1 MIIWSPQDHLVTVV
15 SDLVVKVSL
24 QTSQSWDGDWR
35 VAVNIEGNH
44 FMKQEHYSNIKAI
57 EAGPRFA
64 CVNQD
69 QRQSVIPS
77 FFLKM
82 IYCLLP

>member
-44 FMKQEHYSNIKAI
+44 YKKQD
-57 EAGPRFA
+57 
-64 CVNQD
+64 C
-69 QRQSVIPS
+69 
-77 FFLKM
+77 
-82 IYCLLP
+82 